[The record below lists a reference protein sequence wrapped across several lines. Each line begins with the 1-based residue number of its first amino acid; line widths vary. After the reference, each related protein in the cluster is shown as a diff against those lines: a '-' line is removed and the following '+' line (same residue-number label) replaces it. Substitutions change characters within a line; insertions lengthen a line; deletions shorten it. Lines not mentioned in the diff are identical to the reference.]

1 MFTDVEVR
9 GESPVRE
16 PGPDPLTSDL
26 LGRRP
31 PQDLAGLPA
40 DQIFLSARSK
50 SKDMIRRRLEG
61 MDEQFDAIN
70 QMSNNIEQDFK
81 NTKLVSQVFLFKTI
95 FKGDN
100 LVSCST

>member
-1 MFTDVEVR
+1 MFVEPEVR
-9 GESPVRE
+9 DDSPVRE

-31 PQDLAGLPA
+31 AGDIAALPA
-40 DQIFLSARSK
+40 DEIFLSARGK

-81 NTKLVSQVFLFKTI
+81 NTKLVNQCLYLYDHI
-95 FKGDN
+95 
-100 LVSCST
+100 C